1 MKYLQ
6 DYFLLSS
13 SNDFDTI
20 ALVVQGK
27 REGKMRILSE
37 IVRKCSHCMSFLPI
51 STGSQECSY
60 LVLLLNTKIKMPC

>member
-13 SNDFDTI
+13 SNDFDAI

-27 REGKMRILSE
+27 REGKMRSLSE
-37 IVRKCSHCMSFLPI
+37 IVRKCSHCMFSSYFH
-51 STGSQECSY
+51 QESGTFIFS
-60 LVLLLNTKIKMPC
+60 VTIKHKN